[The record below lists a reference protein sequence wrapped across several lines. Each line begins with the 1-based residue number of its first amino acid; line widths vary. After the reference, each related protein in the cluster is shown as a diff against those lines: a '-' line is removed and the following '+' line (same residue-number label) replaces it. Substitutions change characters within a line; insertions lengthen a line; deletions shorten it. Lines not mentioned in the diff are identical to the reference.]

1 MRLKPDKYHPRKL
14 FQLNGDGKPYKPIDE
29 KKELLI
35 AAVSF
40 VAGIVFVTLHI
51 NRVSLLGLPGTL
63 LSLIYIFSGPI
74 CCGVFFLTL
83 IFHFSDVRNLKV
95 RKSYYPDRIIYYIET
110 PTLYDVDKEG
120 VVAKI
125 PVPRKVLETL
135 EEEELSGIEIVRKV
149 KEIKY
154 YQNQAENTL
163 DHIKNL
169 PTITETSVLIDDYQH
184 VRQWYLKKAAEAEKW
199 VADTLLKRAETKEEN
214 EKRVEG
220 IENAVKKQPMF

>member
-40 VAGIVFVTLHI
+40 VAGLVFVTLYI

-63 LSLIYIFSGPI
+63 LSLIYIFSGLI

-95 RKSYYPDRIIYYIET
+95 RKSYYPDQVIYYIET

-125 PVPRKVLETL
+125 PVPREVLEIL
-135 EEEELSGIEIVRKV
+135 EKEELSGIEIVRKV
-149 KEIKY
+149 KEIKH
-154 YQNQAENTL
+154 YQNKAEQSRTSPRTHQKPPHHHRNIRP
-163 DHIKNL
+163 HRRL
-169 PTITETSVLIDDYQH
+169 PARPQV
-184 VRQWYLKKAAEAEKW
+184 VPEKGCGG
-199 VADTLLKRAETKEEN
+199 REM
-214 EKRVEG
+214 G
-220 IENAVKKQPMF
+220 F